1 MPEPLP
7 PEPAASLAEG
17 LARLCGAL
25 VLSTEHQQI
34 KRLLK
39 QARRLRLSA
48 QAVSTIDRI
57 VDTAPWT
64 IEHSLDA
71 IEHPEGRPLWI
82 EFDDAPR
89 RRDGLDYS
97 GRPVDRMG
105 YLVAPSPAD
114 ENAVVLV
121 VAWRLESGTIH
132 HAYSVVHWHRYDLV
146 THAANARHRYSRVR
160 TEALARMMLLFTVS
174 TPLGLR
180 DIVGEMHQGEDSRL
194 EQAALMDGRLAASGE
209 MVFAFATLALLAATP
224 VSAPGEDGFEIVEAK
239 APRRSL
245 VERLADRIAKR
256 SNPRFV
262 RRRGQGATAVLALT

>member
-1 MPEPLP
+1 MPEPTDAD
-7 PEPAASLAEG
+7 PAPALADG
-17 LARLCGAL
+17 LAKLCGAL

-34 KRLLK
+34 KRLLD
-39 QARRLRLSA
+39 QARRVRLSDR
-48 QAVSTIDRI
+48 AVSTVDRI

-71 IEHPEGRPLWI
+71 IAHPDGRPIWI

-89 RRDGLDYS
+89 RRDGLDHA

-114 ENAVVLV
+114 DNAVVLV

-146 THAANARHRYSRVR
+146 THAAKARHRYSRIR
-160 TEALARMMLLFTVS
+160 TEALARMMMLFTVA

-180 DIVGEMHQGEDSRL
+180 DIVGEMHHGEDRRVQ
-194 EQAALMDGRLAASGE
+194 QAALMDGRLAASGE
-209 MVFAFATLALLAATP
+209 TVFAFGALALLASSPA
-224 VSAPGEDGFEIVEAK
+224 SAPGDDGFEIVEAK

-245 VERLADRIAKR
+245 VERLADRIARR

-262 RRRGQGATAVLALT
+262 RRRGEGATAVLALT

>member
-1 MPEPLP
+1 MLEATP
-7 PEPAASLAEG
+7 PTPSANLADG
-17 LARLCGAL
+17 LAKLCGAL

-34 KRLLK
+34 KRLLD
-39 QARRLRLSA
+39 QARRVRLSDE
-48 QAVSTIDRI
+48 AVSTIDRI

-64 IEHSLDA
+64 IEHGLDA
-71 IEHPEGRPLWI
+71 IAHPDGRPIWI

-89 RRDGLDYS
+89 RRDGLDHA

-105 YLVAPSPAD
+105 YLLAPSPAD
-114 ENAVVLV
+114 GNAVVLV

-146 THAANARHRYSRVR
+146 AHAANARHRYSRIR

-209 MVFAFATLALLAATP
+209 TVFAFGALALLAASPISTP
-224 VSAPGEDGFEIVEAK
+224 DEDGFEILEAK
-239 APRRSL
+239 PVRRGM
-245 VERLADRIAKR
+245 VERLADRITRRAAP
-256 SNPRFV
+256 SFI
-262 RRRGQGATAVLALT
+262 RRRRQGASPVLVLA

>member
-1 MPEPLP
+1 
-7 PEPAASLAEG
+7 
-17 LARLCGAL
+17 L

-34 KRLLK
+34 KRLLD
-39 QARRLRLSA
+39 QSRRVRLSDV
-48 QAVSTIDRI
+48 AVSTVDRI

-71 IEHPEGRPLWI
+71 IAHPGDRPIWI
-82 EFDDAPR
+82 EFDDSPR
-89 RRDGLDYS
+89 RREGMNHAA
-97 GRPVDRMG
+97 RPVDRMG

-146 THAANARHRYSRVR
+146 THAANARHRYSRIR
-160 TEALARMMLLFTVS
+160 AEALARMMMLFTVS

-180 DIVGEMHQGEDSRL
+180 DIVGEMHQGEDSLL

-209 MVFAFATLALLAATP
+209 TVFAFGTLALLAASQ
-224 VSAPGEDGFEIVEAK
+224 VSTPGEDGLEIIEATP
-239 APRRSL
+239 ARRGAL
-245 VERLADRIAKR
+245 ERLADRIARR
-256 SNPRFV
+256 SNPRFL
-262 RRRGQGATAVLALT
+262 RRRGEDATAVLMLT

>member
-1 MPEPLP
+1 MLEPSAP
-7 PEPAASLAEG
+7 VSAASLAEG
-17 LARLCGAL
+17 LTKLCGAL

-34 KRLLK
+34 RRLLDE
-39 QARRLRLSA
+39 ARRVRLSDR
-48 QAVSTIDRI
+48 AVSTVDRI

-71 IEHPEGRPLWI
+71 IAHPDGRPIWI

-89 RRDGLDYS
+89 RRDGLDHA

-114 ENAVVLV
+114 DNAVVLV

-146 THAANARHRYSRVR
+146 THAANARHRYSRIR
-160 TEALARMMLLFTVS
+160 TEALARMMLLFTVT

-209 MVFAFATLALLAATP
+209 TVFAFGALALLASSPA
-224 VSAPGEDGFEIVEAK
+224 SAPGDDGFEILEAE
-239 APRRSL
+239 PVRRS
-245 VERLADRIAKR
+245 VIERLADRVAR
-256 SNPRFV
+256 RAVPSFV
-262 RRRGQGATAVLALT
+262 RRRGTDASPILALV